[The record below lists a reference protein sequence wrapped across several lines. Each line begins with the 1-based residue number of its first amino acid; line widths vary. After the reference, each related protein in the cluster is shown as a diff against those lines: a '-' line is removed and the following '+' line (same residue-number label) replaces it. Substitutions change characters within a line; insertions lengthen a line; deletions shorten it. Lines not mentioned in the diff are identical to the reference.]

1 MNLTSK
7 RKVLKKIY
15 SPLTIVL
22 AKIGITPNQISIIA
36 LLLGILSAYLY
47 IANNFLL
54 ASLLLLFS
62 GLFDLMDGD
71 VAVKTVKTTKFGA
84 VFDWVSDKIVDT
96 LVIGAI
102 GLTYANP
109 YLTIFAIMGSLI
121 NTFVK
126 PVAYSEIGYD
136 SRVKGKIESPLE
148 GIGIFGRP
156 ETFITIIIFSIL
168 HYFNFLGII
177 NLYLGIIIITVFT
190 NISLLQR
197 LIYLYRRYN
206 IQDI

>member
-7 RKVLKKIY
+7 RKSLKRIY
-15 SPLTIVL
+15 SPLAIVL
-22 AKIGITPNQISIIA
+22 VKIGLTPNQISIIA
-36 LLLGILSAYLY
+36 LFLGIFSAYLY
-47 IANNFLL
+47 VTGNFLW

-62 GLFDLMDGD
+62 GIFDLMDGI
-71 VAVKTVKTTKFGA
+71 VSVKTKKMTKFGA
-84 VFDWVSDKIVDT
+84 VFDWISDKTVDT

-109 YLTIFAIMGSLI
+109 YITIFAIMGSLL
-121 NTFVK
+121 NTFIK
-126 PVAYSEIGYD
+126 PVAYSEIGYN
-136 SRVKGKIESPLE
+136 SRSKGKIDSPLE

-177 NLYLGIIIITVFT
+177 NLYLGVIVIAIFT

-197 LIYLYRRYN
+197 LVYLYKRYN
-206 IQDI
+206 TQDM